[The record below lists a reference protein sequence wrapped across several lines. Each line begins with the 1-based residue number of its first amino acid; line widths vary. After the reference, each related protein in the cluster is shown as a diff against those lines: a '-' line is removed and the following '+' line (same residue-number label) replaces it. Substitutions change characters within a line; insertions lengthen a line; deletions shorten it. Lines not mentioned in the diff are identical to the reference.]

1 MDKRVLSCKFRD
13 SGLAIQFKI
22 MCMSYKTLD
31 IYKESFDLFVEV
43 HPFTLKLPKYELYEM
58 GSQLRRSS
66 NSVVSNI
73 VEGYGRRIYKAEYIR
88 FLIFSHASNDET
100 INHLMLLQKIY
111 PSMSDECECLI
122 AKYNNL
128 GGKIN
133 NFIKYVNQ
141 NWKV

>member
-1 MDKRVLSCKFRD
+1 
-13 SGLAIQFKI
+13 
-22 MCMSYKTLD
+22 MSYRTLD
-31 IYKESFDLFVEV
+31 IYKESFDLFVEI

-88 FLIFSHASNDET
+88 FLIFSHASNDEI
-100 INHLMLLQKIY
+100 INHLMLIQKIY
-111 PSMSDECECLI
+111 PAMTEECEVFILR
-122 AKYNNL
+122 YNNL